1 VRLNYRQW
9 IQVLLSFMVAIW
21 IFWFLYRDIKIHSLF
36 TVLEETSFIW
46 IIFSILVSLVG
57 YWIRAWRWNLLIE
70 AGEEIKISTWRSF
83 VALMIGNLTN
93 LVIPRAGEVGRCLV
107 LSKTEDRQMGKL
119 LGTVILER
127 TIDLMF
133 LVLTMLLSF
142 ILEGRVFVRLFKDL
156 VSLDSLVESARY
168 FFPLIIGGSLV
179 AIIFFYFVFQKYR
192 DSGLLKKVKHFL
204 RDLVSGFISLKKVKR
219 QFAFWLSSAGIWI
232 IYYLMMLSVA
242 WAIPSTASLSLS
254 AVLMVMVMGS
264 IGMIA
269 PVQGGIGTFHALVA
283 FILITYGLTNED
295 GKIFAVI
302 VHGSQVLTVIAVGL
316 ISLGIFFKITAQKTS
331 KSY

>member
-1 VRLNYRQW
+1 
-9 IQVLLSFMVAIW
+9 MVAIW
-21 IFWFLYRDIKIHSLF
+21 IFWFLYRDIKINSLL
-36 TVLEETSFIW
+36 TALGETSFIW

-57 YWIRAWRWNLLIE
+57 YWIRAWRWKLLIE
-70 AGEEIKISTWRSF
+70 AGEKIKVSTWRSF
-83 VALMIGNLTN
+83 VALMIGNITN

-107 LSKTEDRQMGKL
+107 LSKTEDQQMGKL

-127 TIDLMF
+127 TIDLIF
-133 LVLTMLLSF
+133 LVLMMLLSF
-142 ILEGRVFVRLFKDL
+142 ILEGGLFIRLFKDL
-156 VSLDSLVESARY
+156 VSIDSLVESARY
-168 FFPLIIGGSLV
+168 FFPLMIGGSLV
-179 AIIFFYFVFQKYR
+179 AVIFFYFVFQKYR
-192 DSGLLKKVKHFL
+192 DSGLVKKAKHFL

-232 IYYLMMLSVA
+232 IYYLMMLFVA

-283 FILITYGLTNED
+283 FILITYGLTNEE

-316 ISLGIFFKITAQKTS
+316 ISLGIFFKITAQNTS

>member
-1 VRLNYRQW
+1 
-9 IQVLLSFMVAIW
+9 MVSIW
-21 IFWFLYRDIKIHSLF
+21 IFWFLYRDIKINSLL
-36 TVLEETSFIW
+36 TALGETSFIW

-57 YWIRAWRWNLLIE
+57 YWIRAWRWKLLIE
-70 AGEEIKISTWRSF
+70 AGEKIKVSTWRSF
-83 VALMIGNLTN
+83 VALMIGNITN

-107 LSKTEDRQMGKL
+107 LSKTEDQQMGKL

-127 TIDLMF
+127 TIDLIF
-133 LVLTMLLSF
+133 LVLMMLLSF
-142 ILEGRVFVRLFKDL
+142 ILEGGLFIRLFKDL
-156 VSLDSLVESARY
+156 VSIDSLVESARY
-168 FFPLIIGGSLV
+168 FFPLMIGGSLV
-179 AIIFFYFVFQKYR
+179 AVIFFYFVFQKYR
-192 DSGLLKKVKHFL
+192 DSGLVKKAKHFL

-232 IYYLMMLSVA
+232 IYYLMMLFVA

-283 FILITYGLTNED
+283 FILITYGLTNEE

-316 ISLGIFFKITAQKTS
+316 ISLGIFFKITAQNTS